1 MTPAEESGHNE
12 GQPPSSQ
19 GPAPVDSPLPQL
31 AEPTHQAVG
40 VPLRLFVLELFYLLA
55 LFTVA
60 GLFAK
65 WGLFPNALP
74 DPLGPLP
81 LAVPWFGS
89 LGAVIIG
96 LTGIFQHQKN
106 WDHSYDYWHIARPFT
121 GIAFGVVGVLIFMTV
136 VSTASSTSL
145 PPAGS
150 GKLVYYVVAFLIGY
164 REETFRQLIK
174 RVTDLVLS
182 PISPDSAAGG
192 TAGGSQG
199 TNPSQQG
206 R

>member
-1 MTPAEESGHNE
+1 VR
-12 GQPPSSQ
+12 SSQ
-19 GPAPVDSPLPQL
+19 DPGAPDGSPPQGSEL
-31 AEPTHQAVG
+31 GRQPVN
-40 VPLRLFVLELFYLLA
+40 VPRWLFGLELLYLLVLFVS
-55 LFTVA
+55 A

-65 WGLFPNALP
+65 WGAFPHLLP

-81 LAVPWFGS
+81 LAIPWFGS

-106 WDHSYDYWHIARPFT
+106 WNHSYDYWHIARPFT
-121 GIAFGVVGVLIFMTV
+121 GIAFGVVGVLIFMTIV
-136 VSTASSTSL
+136 AAASSTTL

-182 PISPDSAAGG
+182 PISPDSASSNSATDATG
-192 TAGGSQG
+192 TS
-199 TNPSQQG
+199 PPK
-206 R
+206 